1 MSWLAA
7 LYETYE
13 NNLHEVGKTRVNRFN
28 QEYTLIPISHTTQT
42 AHIEVTVTEEGDF
55 HSATVID
62 RNQGNTIIPTT
73 EKSANRAG
81 LAANR
86 RPYPLHDKLSFVAG
100 DFIDYAGK
108 IRDEEPYQYYIE
120 LLEKW
125 VKSPYATKK
134 LKSIYRYI
142 IKKQLVKDLIQ
153 EEILAVDG
161 EGKLIDKWNRK
172 YEKFYEERPKIFSV
186 AQGGQYS
193 AFIRFNVHSPN
204 EILTDVWNDQAM
216 YESFINFYNDSLED
230 EDFCYVTGKYQPTTD
245 MHANKIR
252 NAGDKAKLI
261 SANDTSGFTFRGR
274 FTHSY
279 EVASISYDVSQKAH
293 NSLKWLIQKQGRI
306 IDNRVF
312 LIWSN
317 EKVETLDAMDDGLS
331 LHAELY
337 GKSQEEVPQT
347 TYTAKEF
354 AREFSKAIDGYKH
367 QLDTTDQITI
377 LVLDSA
383 TTGRMAVLYYRQLDK
398 DLYFERIKH
407 WHTTCFWRHR
417 YRKDENENFV
427 DFYGAPAT
435 RDIAF
440 AAYGDRAS
448 NKLVKGVMK
457 RILPCIIDQRDIPK
471 DIVRSAFHRAS
482 NPVGMERWEWEK
494 TLSITCALI
503 NKEEEIGV
511 GLNEEI
517 KDRDYLFGR
526 LLAIADVLERSAH
539 KKDENRATNAI
550 RYMNSFSKHPERT
563 WKTIQA
569 NLQPYQERLANKGI
583 YLSSLIDEVASKIKY
598 EDFNN
603 KPLSGKFLLGFY
615 SQRHELYQSRKN
627 KNEEEMN

>member
-1 MSWLAA
+1 VSWLKA

-13 NNLHEVGKTRVNRFN
+13 NNLHEVGKIRLNRF
-28 QEYTLIPISHTTQT
+28 ERKYMLIPISHTTQT
-42 AHIEVTVTEEGDF
+42 AHIEVTVTEDGNF

-62 RNQGNTIIPTT
+62 QESGNTLIPCTL
-73 EKSANRAG
+73 KSANRAG
-81 LAANR
+81 KSANKY
-86 RPYPLHDKLSFVAG
+86 PYPLHDKLSFVAG

-108 IRDEEPYQYYIE
+108 IRNEEPYQYYIK
-120 LLEKW
+120 LLESW
-125 VKSPYATKK
+125 VKSPYATQK
-134 LKSIYRYI
+134 LESIYTYI
-142 IKKQLVKDLIQ
+142 IKKRLVKDLIQ
-153 EEILAVDG
+153 EGILVVD
-161 EGKLIDKWNRK
+161 EQGKLIDKWKRQ
-172 YEKFYEERPKIFSV
+172 YENLYEERPKIFSV

-193 AFIRFNVHSPN
+193 AFIRFNVHSSH
-204 EILTDVWNDQAM
+204 ELLTDVWYDENM
-216 YESFINFYNDSLED
+216 YESFINFYNGLLED
-230 EDFCYVTGKYQPTTD
+230 KDYCYVTGTYQRTTEK
-245 MHANKIR
+245 HANKIR
-252 NAGDKAKLI
+252 SAGYKAKLI

-274 FTHSY
+274 FTHAR
-279 EVASISYDVSQKAH
+279 EAASISYDVSQKAH
-293 NSLKWLIQKQGRI
+293 NALKWLIQRQAKI
-306 IDNRVF
+306 LDNRVF

-317 EKVETLDAMDDGLS
+317 EKIETIDAMDDGLS
-331 LHAELY
+331 LHAALY
-337 GKSQEEVPQT
+337 GGTNEESQA
-347 TYTAKEF
+347 TYTAHEF
-354 AREFSKAIDGYKH
+354 AREFAKAIDGYKH
-367 QLDTTDQITI
+367 QLETSDQITI

-407 WHTTCFWRHR
+407 WHMTCFWRHR
-417 YRKDENENFV
+417 YRKDENDQFI

-448 NKLVKGVMK
+448 DQLIKGLME
-457 RILPCIIDQRDIPK
+457 RMLPCIIDQRDIPK

-482 NPVGMERWEWEK
+482 NPIGMEKWKWEK

-503 NKEEEIGV
+503 NRKERIGV

-517 KDRDYLFGR
+517 TDRDYLFGR
-526 LLAIADVLERSAH
+526 MLAIADVLERRAH
-539 KKDENRATNAI
+539 NKDENRATNAI
-550 RYMNSFSKHPERT
+550 RYMNAFSKHPERT

-627 KNEEEMN
+627 KSEEEMN